1 MILLL
6 LLLLAAPG
14 RLTLVDETI
23 EVPAQRWQAIDIEL
37 RQRPA
42 IIECRYSVEGEVP
55 DVRVAL
61 MRPADV
67 ERLRDGIRH
76 HVLAATEYGVTG
88 ALRLG
93 PVPTGEYNVVLDNR
107 LDGRGPA
114 RVHLT
119 VYLVFP
125 GPHHIARELSP
136 QRRLW
141 IILLSAIYVAALVF
155 FVARKWDA
163 FRRGK
168 P

>member
-1 MILLL
+1 MILALLL
-6 LLLLAAPG
+6 LLVAPG

-23 EVPAQRWQAIDIEL
+23 EVPAQSWQAIDIEL

-42 IIECRYSVEGEVP
+42 LIECRYLVEGDGP
-55 DVRVAL
+55 DVRLAL

-67 ERLRDGIRH
+67 ERFRDGIRH

-88 ALRLG
+88 ALRFG
-93 PVPTGEYNVVLDNR
+93 PGPTGEYNVVVDNR
-107 LDGRGPA
+107 LDGRVPA

-119 VYLVFP
+119 VSLVFP
-125 GPHHIARELSP
+125 RPRHVARELSP

-141 IILLSAIYVAALVF
+141 IILLSAVYVAALAF
-155 FVARKWDA
+155 FVVRKWDA